1 MRRTLLSLPLV
12 ALSCLAHAQ
21 DTLPASAIASRVV
34 DFHTER
40 VSLHWKN
47 DSGAVL
53 GNLGAL
59 RTHVEHHGST
69 LLFGMNGG
77 MFTPG
82 QTPVGLYVE
91 EGRMLSVTDQRT
103 EGRGNFYLQPNGVF
117 GLLKDGTPFVVP
129 TAETPAVHLIHYA
142 TQSGPMLLVGGRIN
156 KLFTP
161 GSENLHIRN
170 GVGILADGRVLFAIS
185 RVPVNFHDFATWFL
199 EQGCTN
205 ALYLD
210 GAVSAAYDPSSGK
223 NDLDGALGVLIA
235 VTAR

>member
-1 MRRTLLSLPLV
+1 MRRTLLYILLI

-34 DFHTER
+34 DPRTER
-40 VSLHWKN
+40 ISLHWKN
-47 DSGAVL
+47 DSGAVI

-59 RTHVEHHGST
+59 RTHMAEAGAD

-82 QTPVGLYVE
+82 HAPVGLYVE

-103 EGRGNFYLQPNGVF
+103 EGRGNFYMQPNGVF
-117 GLLKDGTPFVVP
+117 GLLNDGTPFVVP
-129 TAETPAVHLIHYA
+129 TAETPAVHLVHYA
-142 TQSGPMLLVGGRIN
+142 TQSGPMLLVDGMIN
-156 KLFTP
+156 RLFTP
-161 GSENLHIRN
+161 GSKNLNIRN

-185 RVPVNFHDFATWFL
+185 RDPVNFYDFANWFL
-199 EQGCTN
+199 EQGCTH

-210 GAVSAAYDPSSGK
+210 GAVSAAYDPSSGM